1 MSPER
6 GAIPSNL
13 HPVKP
18 VVAGASRPAPA
29 KSAGELR
36 IGQGRFFNYALPQG
50 WRVGEDGQFALTLM
64 APDGHALTVLV
75 GNAGMPPNYPPD
87 RYAYEKMMALQ
98 IQNLRMSKAKQMM
111 PLKGFAQGY
120 QFDVDYTAGGGAA
133 HGVVKVY
140 VAPAYDTSTMAM
152 TAALSDAS
160 QWSSYASWLPLVADQ
175 ISAIDGGAFGARGIM
190 AQNLQN
196 STAYA
201 AAAKEYREFSQRT
214 QQGVTDAR
222 NASQDKNN
230 VAFREGLGGVQTYVN
245 PYEPK
250 VPVELPDT
258 YKYFWVNPQG
268 TYQGTDDPSVN
279 PNNGSTGEWKRLP
292 KRQP

>member
-1 MSPER
+1 
-6 GAIPSNL
+6 L
-13 HPVKP
+13 HVVKP
-18 VVAGASRPAPA
+18 VVRDERRATPVNT
-29 KSAGELR
+29 SAGELR
-36 IGQGRFFNYALPQG
+36 IAKGRFFNYALPQG
-50 WRVGEDGQFALTLM
+50 WRVAEDGQFALTLI
-64 APDGHALTVLV
+64 APDSKALTVLV
-75 GNAGMPPNYPPD
+75 GVAGVQPNYPPD
-87 RYAYEKMMALQ
+87 RFAYEKLMAMQ

-152 TAALSDAS
+152 TAALSDAR

-201 AAAKEYREFSQRT
+201 AAAKEYREFSQKT
-214 QQGVTDAR
+214 QQSVTDAR
-222 NASQDKNN
+222 NNSQDKNN
-230 VAFREGLGGVQTYVN
+230 VAFREGIGGVQTYVN
-245 PYEPK
+245 PYDTR